1 MLSPFHALAPRVKG
15 YILKAKLHVSC
26 VFGGIFM
33 EKSLTLFE
41 LGMQYSQS
49 EEKLRRRAHELR
61 LLCSELS
68 GDELKNVRYR
78 ILMLLSEARDC
89 RRTAQY
95 LKNYYSE
102 EGKDS
107 EKSSGL
113 VF

>member
-1 MLSPFHALAPRVKG
+1 
-15 YILKAKLHVSC
+15 
-26 VFGGIFM
+26 M

-61 LLCSELS
+61 LLCPELS

-102 EGKDS
+102 E
-107 EKSSGL
+107 EKGNEKPAGL